1 MWYIYVN
8 LMTHKRLAFS
18 EGFSSRDKA
27 IDFIGEFTG
36 VGINATHIQEPVA
49 AIGYIV
55 RRFSG
60 QPPERIETPC

>member
-1 MWYIYVN
+1 
-8 LMTHKRLAFS
+8 MTHKRLAFS
-18 EGFSSRDKA
+18 NGFSSRDTA

-36 VGINATHIQEPVA
+36 VGVNETHVNEPVA

-60 QPPERIETPC
+60 KPPERIATPC